1 MTGRGKVRYAMSRR
15 FRRGLIAA
23 ALLVGGL
30 LVLLDHYGGEGFRN
44 NLPVLMGMRGEDAGK
59 YHLKSFR
66 VVKVVD
72 GDTVDIDIADGK
84 YSTTRVRLLGVDTP
98 ETKMPGES
106 PMYYGEKASSFT
118 ADLVLGQEVT
128 IVIDTVSDVRDR
140 YGRLLGYVR
149 LNDGRVLNEELIAG
163 GFGYA
168 DLRFDHSEYDRYVR
182 LQELAIEKGVGLWGD
197 VRRDQVPKWLLRE
210 RPGLLSQ

>member
-1 MTGRGKVRYAMSRR
+1 MAGRGKVRYAMSRR

-23 ALLVGGL
+23 AVLAGVS
-30 LVLLDHYGGEGFRN
+30 LVLLDHFGGGRFRD
-44 NLPVLMGMRGEDAGK
+44 NLPVLMGLRGEDAGK

-72 GDTVDIDIADGK
+72 GDTVDIDIADGE
-84 YSTTRVRLLGVDTP
+84 YATTRVRLLGVDTP
-98 ETKMPGES
+98 ETKRPGEK
-106 PMYYGEKASSFT
+106 PMYYGEKASVFAAET
-118 ADLVLGQEVT
+118 VLGKDVV

-140 YGRLLGYVR
+140 YGRLLAYVR
-149 LNDGRVLNEELIAG
+149 LGGGRVLNEELITG
-163 GFGYA
+163 GYGYA
-168 DLRFDHSEYDRYVR
+168 DLRFEHSEYDRYVG
-182 LQELAIEKGVGLWGD
+182 LQELAIKNRVGLWGQ

>member
-23 ALLVGGL
+23 ALLAGVL
-30 LVLLDHYGGEGFRN
+30 LILLDHYGGVGFRN
-44 NLPVLMGMRGEDAGK
+44 NLPVLMGLRGEDAGK

-72 GDTVDIDIADGK
+72 GDTVDINIADGE
-84 YSTTRVRLLGVDTP
+84 YATTRVRLLGVDTP

-106 PMYYGEKASSFT
+106 PMYYGEQASAF
-118 ADLVLGQEVT
+118 AVELVLGQEVT

-149 LNDGRVLNEELIAG
+149 FGGGRVLNEELIVN

-168 DLRFDHSEYDRYVR
+168 DLRFDHSDYDRYVR
-182 LQELAIEKGVGLWGD
+182 LQEEAIEKGVGLWED

>member
-1 MTGRGKVRYAMSRR
+1 LAGRGKVRYAMSRR

-23 ALLVGGL
+23 VLLAGVL
-30 LVLLDHYGGEGFRN
+30 LVLSDHYGCERFRN
-44 NLPVLMGMRGEDAGK
+44 NLPVLMGLRGEDVGK

-72 GDTVDIDIADGK
+72 GDTVDINIADGE
-84 YSTTRVRLLGVDTP
+84 YATTRVRLLGVDTP
-98 ETKMPGES
+98 ETKRPGES

-118 ADLVLGQEVT
+118 AELVLAQEVT

-149 LNDGRVLNEELIAG
+149 FGGGRVLNEELIVK

-168 DLRFDHSEYDRYVR
+168 DLRFDHSDYDRYVG
-182 LQELAIEKGVGLWGD
+182 LQEEAIEKGVGLWRD